1 MSNSIIVSIE
11 WANFEGRRPR
21 SAGCNARL
29 GEHGLTVQVPLARI
43 TCADGSRGFGPCRT
57 TPEAAQALVGRDAH
71 ELLSHAGGRLPI
83 LDEAARALE
92 FPLWDLLG
100 QQSGQPVY
108 QLAAATRKRTV
119 DEPLRVACYDTSLYI
134 DDLHLTSEQEAA
146 ELIADEA
153 RQGVARN
160 HTAFKI
166 KVGRGAR
173 HMSIQEGTARDIAV
187 IHAVRAVVGPDAA
200 IMIDANNGYNLNLAK
215 QVLAATADCD
225 LFWLEEAFHEDAVL
239 YGDLCEWMNGQDLNV
254 LVADGEGQASP
265 TLLDWAEQGVID
277 VVQYDIFSY
286 GLANWLATAA
296 KLDKLGIHTAPHH
309 YGRHLGNYISGH
321 LATAAEQ
328 FLFVE
333 WDEATTPGI
342 AAPGYAIENGH
353 VTIPDSPGFGLV
365 LDEERFAHAVGN
377 GGFRVA

>member
-1 MSNSIIVSIE
+1 MSNSSIVSIE

-29 GEHGLTVQVPLARI
+29 GEHGITVQVPLARL

-57 TPEAAQALVGRDAH
+57 TPAAAQELIGRTVH
-71 ELLSHAGGRLPI
+71 ELLSYEAGRLPV
-83 LDEAARALE
+83 LDDAARALE

-108 QLAAATRKRTV
+108 QLAAATRKHTV
-119 DEPLRVACYDTSLYI
+119 AEPLRVPCYDTSLYI
-134 DDLHLTSEQEAA
+134 DDLHLRSEQDAA
-146 ELIADEA
+146 RLIADEA
-153 RQGVARN
+153 RQGMARN

-173 HMSIQEGTARDIAV
+173 HMSIQEGTDRDIAV
-187 IHAVRAVVGPDAA
+187 IHAVREAVGPDAA
-200 IMIDANNGYNLNLAK
+200 IMIDANNGYNLNLTK
-215 QVLAATADCD
+215 QVLAATADCH

-239 YGDLCEWMNGQDLNV
+239 YGDLCEWMNNEDLYV
-254 LVADGEGQASP
+254 LVADGEGLAAP

-277 VVQYDIFSY
+277 VVQYDIFGY
-286 GLANWLATAA
+286 GLTNWLHTAA
-296 KLDKLGIHTAPHH
+296 KLDALGIHTAPHH

-321 LATAAEQ
+321 LATAADQ

-342 AAPGYAIENGH
+342 AAPGYAIVDGH
-353 VTIPDSPGFGLV
+353 VMVPDSPGFGLA
-365 LDEERFAHAVGN
+365 LDAERFAHAVAN
-377 GGFRVA
+377 GGFRVN